1 MRFLILLAVL
11 AGCKS
16 SPVQYE
22 MMEVQGGEKM
32 QDMYG
37 SALKRGARQVPEV
50 QSAKRFWN
58 RCSEHSIVTRK
69 DDSQAGQAL
78 LGPNQVFYALC
89 NRAKEV
95 TERHPRAQGK
105 AKE

>member
-11 AGCKS
+11 VGCKS

-22 MMEVQGGEKM
+22 MIEVNGGEKL

-50 QSAKRFWN
+50 QFAKRFWS
-58 RCSEHSIVTRK
+58 RYREHSIVARK
-69 DDSQAGQAL
+69 DDSKASQAL
-78 LGPNQVFYALC
+78 LGSDQVLYALC
-89 NRAKEV
+89 NRAE
-95 TERHPRAQGK
+95 EIARGH
-105 AKE
+105 